1 MTQYSTL
8 NVKWSISTLN
18 KLKSGLKNSTEV
30 TTNLSSNFIVHYNNE
45 ISFPHK
51 LLLTNVNYWLN
62 INY

>member
-45 ISFPHK
+45 INFPHK